1 VARTHLNRLIAALP
15 AADRKRLLKALEPV
29 PMTLSQPL
37 YEARDSIKF
46 VYFPLSGVHSI
57 VNTVTDGGLVEV
69 ATVGNEGM
77 VGIPVFLG
85 GGSTPDE
92 AFCHVPG
99 NLLRMPA
106 ARFREELRRSRALR
120 TVMLR
125 YTQAFI
131 HQIAQHAACSRL
143 HSIAERCASRL
154 LMTYDRVSSDE
165 FALTQES
172 LAQMLGVRRA
182 TVTTAAGMLQH
193 AGVIRYTRGRMTIVD
208 QKKLERASCGC
219 YRIIRREYNRLLG

>member
-1 VARTHLNRLIAALP
+1 SVRRAAVERSDVVSRTHLNRLSAALP
-15 AADRKRLLKALEPV
+15 PADRKRLLMPLEPIR
-29 PMTLSQPL
+29 MTLRQPL

-57 VNTVTDGGLVEV
+57 VSTVTDGGPVDV
-69 ATVGNEGM
+69 ATLGNEGM

-99 NLLRMPA
+99 NLLRMRA

-125 YTQAFI
+125 Y
-131 HQIAQHAACSRL
+131 
-143 HSIAERCASRL
+143 
-154 LMTYDRVSSDE
+154 
-165 FALTQES
+165 
-172 LAQMLGVRRA
+172 
-182 TVTTAAGMLQH
+182 
-193 AGVIRYTRGRMTIVD
+193 
-208 QKKLERASCGC
+208 
-219 YRIIRREYNRLLG
+219 